1 MSEPRGGVGRNQF
14 ARLRRLRWSPY
25 PRRSAESGGEGGRTA
40 TALVGG
46 ASGARRGGRLGRV
59 LGARHDGDPES
70 AKPSGG
76 SPSRWRICH
85 VAVVL
90 ALPLYVGWGLLLA
103 TGGGDLAAQYSWA
116 EFAVRHPGTPYGLF
130 WYGGIHVGSYS
141 VLSPPLMALVGVRTL
156 AALSGLISTW
166 LLAAL
171 LVRTTRKVPTWP
183 ALAGAL
189 GLWAN
194 VVSGRATFALGVAS
208 ALGTLLVLVGR
219 HTPVWRIV
227 AGVIGAALTVLFSPV
242 AGLFLL
248 VAGAGFLLDRQW
260 ARGLALTVPTAA
272 VGGLLTA
279 LFPSHGQQPM
289 GAERIILPVLAGV
302 VVALTAPRDWRVLRA
317 GGAVYAVG
325 VVLTWLIPSP
335 VGTNVERLGALFGAS
350 ALLAI
355 WAERRRRGPQPR
367 RSWFR
372 VATDA
377 SLRTRFCAAG
387 LAMCVIWTGV
397 ATGRDVEAHTDV
409 PDWSQHTAGVI
420 AELDRLGAYR
430 GRVEVVPTGSHR
442 EARVFAA
449 HFQAVRGW
457 NRQLD
462 MERGRLFYSEEL
474 DEASYRAWLNDWAV
488 GYVVLPHAPPDGYAR
503 TEADLIRSGRL
514 ASWLQP
520 VWSDAYW
527 TVFHVQDAVP
537 LATAPAEVLRAGDAD
552 IVLKMPSPGTVTVRA
567 AYSHWLY
574 ADGACLRANGPW
586 IQLTATRPGIYRI
599 TSSYLLPDGCQ
610 T

>member
-1 MSEPRGGVGRNQF
+1 MSEPHGGVGRNYF
-14 ARLRRLRWSPY
+14 ARLRRLPWGPGPGWSAFG
-25 PRRSAESGGEGGRTA
+25 REGGRVVPA
-40 TALVGG
+40 VAG
-46 ASGARRGGRLGRV
+46 AVSGERRGGRLSWAA
-59 LGARHDGDPES
+59 GARHGGDSEP
-70 AKPSGG
+70 AKSSGG
-76 SPSRWRICH
+76 SPPRWRICH
-85 VAVVL
+85 IAVAL

-130 WYGGIHVGSYS
+130 WYGGVDVGSYS
-141 VLSPPLMALVGVRTL
+141 VLSPPLMALAGVRTL
-156 AALSGLISTW
+156 AALSGLTSTW

-183 ALAGAL
+183 ALIGAL
-189 GLWAN
+189 ALWAN

-219 HTPVWRIV
+219 HTPVWRLV
-227 AGVIGAALTVLFSPV
+227 VGGVGTGLTVLFSPV

-248 VAGAGFLLDRQW
+248 VAGAGYLLDRQW
-260 ARGLALTVPTAA
+260 ARGLALTVPTGV
-272 VGGLLTA
+272 VGGLVAA

-289 GAERIILPVLAGV
+289 GAERIILPVLTGL

-335 VGTNVERLGALFGAS
+335 VGTNVERLGALLGAPV
-350 ALLAI
+350 LLAI
-355 WAERRRRGPQPR
+355 WYERRRRAPQPAT
-367 RSWFR
+367 RSL
-372 VATDA
+372 
-377 SLRTRFCAAG
+377 LRFAGDPSFGTRFCAAG
-387 LAMCVIWTGV
+387 LAMCVIWTTV
-397 ATGRDVEAHTDV
+397 VTARDALNHTEV
-409 PDWSQHTAGVI
+409 PGWSRHTAGVI

-442 EARVFAA
+442 EAPVFAQY
-449 HFQAVRGW
+449 FQAVRGW

-462 MERGRLFYSEEL
+462 MERGRLFYSDEL

-488 GYVVLPHAPPDGYAR
+488 GYVVLPHAPPDGYAE
-503 TEADLIRSGRL
+503 TEAALIRSGRL
-514 ASWLQP
+514 SSWLNP
-520 VWSDAYW
+520 VWSDTYW
-527 TVFHVQDAVP
+527 TVFRVQDAVP

-552 IVLKMPSPGTVTVRA
+552 IVLEMPSPGTVTVRA

-574 ADGACLRANGPW
+574 ADGACLRASGPW
-586 IQLTATRPGIYRI
+586 IQLTASRPGTYRI
-599 TSSYLLPDGCQ
+599 TSSYFPPDGCR

>member
-1 MSEPRGGVGRNQF
+1 M
-14 ARLRRLRWSPY
+14 
-25 PRRSAESGGEGGRTA
+25 
-40 TALVGG
+40 
-46 ASGARRGGRLGRV
+46 
-59 LGARHDGDPES
+59 
-70 AKPSGG
+70 
-76 SPSRWRICH
+76 
-85 VAVVL
+85 
-90 ALPLYVGWGLLLA
+90 GWGLLLA

-141 VLSPPLMALVGVRTL
+141 VLSPPLMALLGVRTL
-156 AALSGLISTW
+156 AALSGLTATW

-171 LVRTTRKVPTWP
+171 LVRTTRNVPTWP
-183 ALAGAL
+183 VLAGAL
-189 GLWAN
+189 ALWAN

-208 ALGTLLVLVGR
+208 ALGTLLVLMVR
-219 HTPVWRIV
+219 RTPVWRVV
-227 AGVIGAALTVLFSPV
+227 AGVVGTALTVLFSPV

-260 ARGLALTVPTAA
+260 ATGLALTVPTGV
-272 VGGLLTA
+272 VGGLVSA

-289 GAERIILPVLAGV
+289 GAERIILPALAGV
-302 VVALTAPRDWRVLRA
+302 VVALAAPRDWRVLRA
-317 GGAVYAVG
+317 GAAVYAVG

-335 VGTNVERLGALFGAS
+335 VGTNVERLAALFGAP

-355 WAERRRRGPQPR
+355 WFERRRRSPHPR
-367 RSWFR
+367 RSLLR
-372 VATDA
+372 VGGDA
-377 SLRTRFCAAG
+377 SYRTRFCAAG
-387 LAMCVIWTGV
+387 LAMCVIWTVV
-397 ATGRDVEAHTDV
+397 ATARDVESHTEV
-409 PDWSQHTAGVI
+409 PGWSRHTAGVI

-442 EARVFAA
+442 EAPVFAR

-474 DEASYRAWLNDWAV
+474 HEASYRAWLNEWAV

-503 TEADLIRSGRL
+503 TEAALIRSGRL
-514 ASWLQP
+514 SSWLEP
-520 VWSDAYW
+520 VWNDAYW
-527 TVFHVQDAVP
+527 TVFRVRDAVP
-537 LATAPAEVLRAGDAD
+537 LASAPAEVLRAGDAD
-552 IVLKMPSPGTVTVRA
+552 IVLNMPRPGTVTVRA

-574 ADGACLRANGPW
+574 AEGACLRASGPW
-586 IQLTATRPGIYRI
+586 IQLTASRPGVYRI
-599 TSSYLLPDGCQ
+599 TSSYFVPDGCG

>member
-1 MSEPRGGVGRNQF
+1 MSEPRGGVGRNHF
-14 ARLRRLRWSPY
+14 ARLRRLRWGPY
-25 PRRSAESGGEGGRTA
+25 PRRSAFGREGGRIA
-40 TALVGG
+40 TAVVGA
-46 ASGARRGGRLGRV
+46 ASGERRGGRLGQAA
-59 LGARHDGDPES
+59 GARHGGDPEP
-70 AKPSGG
+70 AKPSGV
-76 SPSRWRICH
+76 SPPRWRICH
-85 VAVVL
+85 VAVAL

-130 WYGGIHVGSYS
+130 WFGGVDVGSYS
-141 VLSPPLMALVGVRTL
+141 VLSPPLMALLGVRTL
-156 AALSGLISTW
+156 AALSGLTSTW

-171 LVRTTRKVPTWP
+171 LVRTTRKVPMWP
-183 ALAGAL
+183 ALIGAL
-189 GLWAN
+189 ALWAN
-194 VVSGRATFALGVAS
+194 IVSGRATFALGVAS

-227 AGVIGAALTVLFSPV
+227 AGVVGTGLTVLFSPV

-260 ARGLALTVPTAA
+260 ARGLALTVPTGV
-272 VGGLLTA
+272 VGGLVTA

-289 GAERIILPVLAGV
+289 GAERIILPILAGV
-302 VVALTAPRDWRVLRA
+302 VVAFTAPRDWRVLRA

-335 VGTNVERLGALFGAS
+335 VGTNVERLGTLCGAPV
-350 ALLAI
+350 LLAI
-355 WAERRRRGPQPR
+355 WFERRRRGPQPG
-367 RSWFR
+367 RSLFR
-372 VATDA
+372 VGGDA
-377 SLRTRFCAAG
+377 SFHTRFCAAG

-397 ATGRDVEAHTDV
+397 VTARDVQAHTEV
-409 PDWSQHTAGVI
+409 PGWSRHTAGVI

-442 EARVFAA
+442 EARVFARY
-449 HFQAVRGW
+449 FQAVRGW

-474 DEASYRAWLNDWAV
+474 DAASYRAWLNDWAV

-503 TEADLIRSGRL
+503 TEAALIRSGRL
-514 ASWLQP
+514 GSWLEP
-520 VWSDAYW
+520 VWNDAYW
-527 TVFHVQDAVP
+527 TVFRVRDAVP

-552 IVLKMPSPGTVTVRA
+552 IVLKMPHPGTVTVRA
-567 AYSHWLY
+567 TYSHWLY
-574 ADGACLRANGPW
+574 SDGACLRASGPW
-586 IQLTATRPGIYRI
+586 IQLTASRPGIYRI
-599 TSSYLLPDGCQ
+599 TSSYFPPDGCR